1 MREGAGIGLAIGIA
15 AVAFFA
21 TLPFVIVVLFWLF
34 TSGVAFAR
42 SNDPAATSAPALLI
56 GLASIVLLLTTGLAA
71 TFALIGRSLT
81 PPGKKRREK
90 AEKAEAA
97 RASTAS

>member
-21 TLPFVIVVLFWLF
+21 FLPFVIVVCFWVF

-42 SNDPAATSAPALLI
+42 SNDPAATSAPALVV

-81 PPGKKRREK
+81 PQSAKRR
-90 AEKAEAA
+90 A
-97 RASTAS
+97 RAEPVPDSSSG

>member
-21 TLPFVIVVLFWLF
+21 FLPFVIVVCFWLF
-34 TSGVAFAR
+34 TGGVAIAR
-42 SNDPAATSAPALLI
+42 SNDPAATSAPALMI

-71 TFALIGRSLT
+71 TFALIGRPLT
-81 PPGKKRREK
+81 PPSRKARERAERRQDDPG
-90 AEKAEAA
+90 
-97 RASTAS
+97 T